1 MNPNRPTPSSP
12 VKALLV
18 AVAAIAAS
26 LSLTSVAS
34 AAANVPSVRPER
46 LALTYTVVDADNDP
60 YAGIYLRDDTR
71 KAAEALHTLGVM
83 TYCLTLDP
91 DADAY
96 VKRIF
101 GANNYTIIDRVQR
114 LPEKLPALFASLT
127 S

>member
-71 KAAEALHTLGVM
+71 MAAANRVPSRYMQYGTLVDLVCGTNGEAVGP
-83 TYCLTLDP
+83 Y
-91 DADAY
+91 
-96 VKRIF
+96 
-101 GANNYTIIDRVQR
+101 ANRRWLV
-114 LPEKLPALFASLT
+114 S
-127 S
+127 